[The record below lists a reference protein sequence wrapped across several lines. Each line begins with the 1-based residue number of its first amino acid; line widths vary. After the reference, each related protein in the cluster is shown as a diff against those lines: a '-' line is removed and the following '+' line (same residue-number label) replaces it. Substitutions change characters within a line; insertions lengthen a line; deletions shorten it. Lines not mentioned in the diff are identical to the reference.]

1 VKIGDLVRYNKAI
14 TGMEGCVGI
23 IIGYNGAGVDVQ
35 WIDRFGYDRST
46 ELVDMLERVNE
57 NR

>member
-1 VKIGDLVRYNKAI
+1 MKIGDLVRYDKTL

-23 IIGYNGAGVDVQ
+23 IIGYNGAAVEVQ

-46 ELVDMLERVNE
+46 ELVDMLEVVSESR
-57 NR
+57 

>member
-1 VKIGDLVRYNKAI
+1 MKIGDLVRYNKAI
-14 TGMEGCVGI
+14 IGMEGCVGI

-46 ELVDMLERVNE
+46 ELVDMLEVVSE

>member
-1 VKIGDLVRYNKAI
+1 MKIGDLVRYNKAI

-35 WIDRFGYDRST
+35 WIDRFGHDRTT
-46 ELVDMLERVNE
+46 ELVDMLELVNE

>member
-1 VKIGDLVRYNKAI
+1 VKIGDLVKYNKAI
-14 TGMEGCVGI
+14 IGMEGCVGI

-46 ELVDMLERVNE
+46 ELVDMLEVLSE